1 MRCYCYYMPVGLYD
15 EESQRKLIDVWE
27 RSWRK
32 SGYEPIVLNEGDAK
46 QHPMYDKFNE
56 NVSKLPSEY
65 GPNYDR
71 ACFMRWLAMAA
82 QTDGKY
88 GGGLMLDYDV
98 ISYGF
103 PVIEPDPDKMKIY
116 CEHPPVPI
124 DMGAVLGT
132 REQYEAMASIYANWT
147 PDQGDWN
154 KSKTYNGYHCSDL
167 SLLVRMFEHKNYPKP
182 PWLVKEFGYSGRF
195 PRPSYKTA
203 QIVHYGYDMKLAGHW
218 PKWQHIERLRPF

>member
-1 MRCYCYYMPVGLYD
+1 MPVGLYD
-15 EESQRKLIDVWE
+15 EDSQRKLIDVWE

-46 QHPMYDKFNE
+46 QHPMYDRFNE

-82 QTDGKY
+82 QPD
-88 GGGLMLDYDV
+88 GGLMLDYDV

-103 PVIEPDPDKMKIY
+103 PLLTPDPKTMQIF
-116 CEHPPVPI
+116 CEEPPVPI

-132 REQYEAMASIYANWT
+132 KQHYEDMSHIFANWT
-147 PDQGDWN
+147 PDRGDWN
-154 KSKTYNGYHCSDL
+154 DSSTYHGYHCSDL
-167 SLLVRMFEHKNYPKP
+167 SLLVRMFEHQNYPRPSWIQKT
-182 PWLVKEFGYSGRF
+182 FGYSGRF

-203 QIVHYGYDMKLAGHW
+203 RAVHYGYDMKLAGHW
-218 PKWQHIERLRPF
+218 PKWAHIERLRPFE